1 MAKQRYY
8 VVWEGRVPGV
18 YDTWNDCEEQVVNF
32 PGAKYKSFAS
42 AAEAAKAFREG
53 SDDGSPADIG
63 TFLIAAADHR
73 ANNAQCTMHN
83 AQSSMHNA
91 QCTMHNQLR
100 DSVKTIKTPTTDN
113 PDIDQD
119 AWAVDASCL
128 GNPGV
133 MEYRG
138 VEVGTG
144 KVLFNV
150 GPFQDATN
158 NIGEFLAI
166 VHALAEMYK
175 RNEWHNIYSD
185 SKTAQSWIRNRQVK
199 TQLKPT
205 DKNKKVFELLGRALA
220 WVRTHSWPVKIM
232 KWQTDLWG
240 EIPADFGRK

>member
-18 YDTWNDCEEQVVNF
+18 YDNWNDCEEQVTNF
-32 PGAKYKSFAS
+32 PGAKYKGFAS
-42 AAEAAKAFREG
+42 AAEAAKAYRGGTEDSSP
-53 SDDGSPADIG
+53 SDFGDI
-63 TFLIAAADHR
+63 LVAASDHR
-73 ANNAQCTMHN
+73 Q
-83 AQSSMHNA
+83 Q
-91 QCTMHNQLR
+91 
-100 DSVKTIKTPTTDN
+100 KTDNRQPTTQN
-113 PDIDQD
+113 PDIDQN

-128 GNPGV
+128 GNPGI

-138 VEVGTG
+138 VELKTG
-144 KVLFNV
+144 RVLFNV
-150 GPFQDATN
+150 GPFKDATN

-205 DKNKKVFELLGRALA
+205 DNNKKVFELLGRALA

>member
-1 MAKQRYY
+1 MASGRRKYY
-8 VVWEGRVPGV
+8 VVWEGRVPGI
-18 YDTWNDCEEQVVNF
+18 YDTWSDCEEQVTNF

-42 AAEAAKAFREG
+42 PEEAARAFRSGCEG
-53 SDDGSPADIG
+53 GDDTSDLGG
-63 TFLIAAADHR
+63 VLIAAADHR
-73 ANNAQCTMHN
+73 AATNSRASY
-83 AQSSMHNA
+83 A
-91 QCTMHNQLR
+91 
-100 DSVKTIKTPTTDN
+100 DN

-119 AWAVDASCL
+119 AWAVDASCQ

-138 VEVGTG
+138 VELKTG

-150 GPFQDATN
+150 GPFQDSTN

-166 VHALAEMYK
+166 VHALAEMYR

-205 DKNKKVFELLGRALA
+205 ERNRKSFELLGRGLT
-220 WVRTHSWPVKIM
+220 WIRSHSWPVKIL

-240 EIPADFGRK
+240 EIPADYGRK